1 MTDTSTTL
9 NNNDQPDTPKT
20 QPQEK
25 KHSLG
30 ARIILALAFST
41 VGAKLG
47 LFGMLA
53 DGAKLL
59 RGEGSF
65 GSKLRGLP
73 EKLNS
78 EFIKHLPQDRFP
90 TNGEMLKAY
99 GKVFKF
105 TLIITAVASVAG
117 LVLGWVRGGRI
128 EHAKDILLHPIR
140 STKLVLGI
148 GTKPVEP
155 QNETPSSSVQKTE
168 SSKEVGENSTYWQNK
183 VTQPDQRSA
192 AIKI

>member
-1 MTDTSTTL
+1 MADSSNTPSK
-9 NNNDQPDTPKT
+9 NDQPEVPGT

-47 LFGMLA
+47 LFGTLA

-59 RGEGSF
+59 GGEGSF
-65 GSKLRGLP
+65 GSKVRGLP
-73 EKLNS
+73 DKLTS
-78 EFIKHLPQDRFP
+78 EVIKHLPQDRFP
-90 TNGEMLKAY
+90 TNGEVFKAY

-105 TLIITAVASVAG
+105 TLIITTVASIAG

-148 GTKPVEP
+148 GTKSSEP
-155 QNETPSSSVQKTE
+155 QTEAQSSSLQKTDP
-168 SSKEVGENSTYWQNK
+168 SKETAENSTYWQNK
-183 VTQPDQRSA
+183 ITQPDQRSA